1 MASDPSSID
10 GTDALR
16 RLLEGNRRFVGG
28 SRLDRDLAAEV
39 AAGASG
45 QAPFAAIVGCIDSR
59 AAAELVFDVGV
70 GDVFDI
76 RLAGAIVDD
85 VALGSLEYACGVAGA
100 RLLLVLGH
108 TGCGAV
114 KAACDHAASGG
125 GELPLPHLHAVV
137 EPILEAVA
145 AETET
150 TDDRTSGNDPFV
162 DRVAELN
169 VHRTMLEIR
178 DRSDVLD
185 DLVERGEVTLVG
197 AMYDVRSGVAHVVS
211 GP

>member
-1 MASDPSSID
+1 MVSLMS
-10 GTDALR
+10 
-16 RLLEGNRRFVGG
+16 
-28 SRLDRDLAAEV
+28 
-39 AAGASG
+39 
-45 QAPFAAIVGCIDSR
+45 SR
-59 AAAELVFDVGV
+59 ARRRRRSRARHDASVRVDGV
-70 GDVFDI
+70 
-76 RLAGAIVDD
+76 RLAPA
-85 VALGSLEYACGVAGA
+85 
-100 RLLLVLGH
+100 
-108 TGCGAV
+108 
-114 KAACDHAASGG
+114 
-125 GELPLPHLHAVV
+125 
-137 EPILEAVA
+137 LEAVA

-150 TDDRTSGNDPFV
+150 TGDRTSGNDPFV